1 MAGSVSRHAAAA
13 DPRWPD
19 LFPGKLAR
27 AMKSLF
33 KKLLRLISDEA
44 GPTAVEYATMVMLV
58 VLVCLTGITAIG
70 QLTATRFQQA
80 STSIQDTI
88 DALP

>member
-1 MAGSVSRHAAAA
+1 
-13 DPRWPD
+13 
-19 LFPGKLAR
+19 
-27 AMKSLF
+27 MKSPY

-44 GPTAVEYATMVMLV
+44 GPTAVEYATMIMLV

-70 QLTATRFQQA
+70 QLTATRFEES
-80 STSIQDTI
+80 STSVQETI